1 MADAPRS
8 IALLPDALISQIAAG
23 EVVERPASVV
33 KELVE
38 NAVDAGASRITLRLE
53 AGGIGR
59 ICVEDDGAGIVAEEL
74 PLAVTR
80 HATSKIRSL
89 SELESV
95 ASFGFRGEALAA
107 IASVAH
113 MSVTSRTASAQ
124 AATLLDNATGSWAA
138 SPAAGSRGTV
148 VDVRNLFSQTPAR
161 RKFLKQEG
169 TELGHCI
176 EALDRQALA
185 APQVAFT
192 VIHNGKVLR
201 NYPAGPLDARIR
213 QVLGDEFDSVSVPI
227 DAHGALS
234 LVGRVALPTAAKGRA
249 SHQYFFVNGRAVRDK
264 LLAHAMRAAYEDVLH
279 GQLQPD
285 YCLFLSVDPM
295 TVDVNVHPAKAE
307 VRFRDS
313 RAVHG
318 FVVQAIKLALS
329 RTAGTA
335 GTATPPPAQAAAPLP
350 YPLPQQQPMFAAERS
365 SAYLAFVQQAL
376 SQSNP
381 NEAVAAFRL
390 PGADLQGMPLESGSG
405 QVSSGRM
412 PEEWLQTSGNAGMGA
427 QNPAASADSNP
438 LGFAIAQLHGI
449 YILAQN
455 SRGLVLVDMHA
466 AHERILYEQLKRSL
480 DARTV
485 EAQSLLVPLP
495 VLLTA
500 EQAQAAAD
508 EPAALAQL
516 GFEYSMAS
524 ETQALLR
531 AVPRL
536 LADADATQLFRDV
549 LDEMAQSGSATVV
562 EATRN
567 ELLATMACHAAVR
580 ANRAL
585 TLPEMNA
592 LLRQMEATERAD
604 QCNHGRPTWVQWNL
618 PELDRLFMRGK

>member
-1 MADAPRS
+1 MSAPLRS

-89 SELESV
+89 TELESV

-113 MSVTSRTASAQ
+113 MSVTSRTADAQ
-124 AATLLDNATGSWAA
+124 AATLLDNATGSWTA

-213 QVLGDEFDSVSVPI
+213 QVLGEDFQGVSVPI

-295 TVDVNVHPAKAE
+295 AVDVNVHPAKAE

-318 FVVQAIKLALS
+318 FVVQAIKSALS
-329 RTAGTA
+329 RTAGMAGPAAPTA
-335 GTATPPPAQAAAPLP
+335 PAPAPAAPLP

-376 SQSNP
+376 AQPASH
-381 NEAVAAFRL
+381 EAPAAFRL
-390 PGADLQGMPLESGSG
+390 PGADLQGMPLENGSG
-405 QVSSGRM
+405 QASSGRG
-412 PEEWLQTSGNAGMGA
+412 PEDPHQTSENEGT
-427 QNPAASADSNP
+427 P

-536 LADADATQLFRDV
+536 LVSDGNSADATQLFRDV

-604 QCNHGRPTWVQWNL
+604 QCNHGRPTWVQWSL
-618 PELDRLFMRGK
+618 AELDRLFMRGK

>member
-1 MADAPRS
+1 MSAPLRS

-33 KELVE
+33 KELIE

-59 ICVEDDGAGIVAEEL
+59 ICVEDDGAGIVADEL

-89 SELESV
+89 TELESV

-113 MSVTSRTASAQ
+113 MSVTSRTADAQ
-124 AATLLDNATGSWAA
+124 AATLLDNATGSWTA

-185 APQVAFT
+185 APQVGFT

-213 QVLGDEFDSVSVPI
+213 QVLGEDFQGVSVPI

-318 FVVQAIKLALS
+318 FVVQAIKSALS

-335 GTATPPPAQAAAPLP
+335 ATPTAQAAPAAPLP

-376 SQSNP
+376 SQGQSI
-381 NEAVAAFRL
+381 EAPAAFRL
-390 PGADLQGMPLESGSG
+390 PGADLQGMPLENGSG
-405 QVSSGRM
+405 QASSGRG
-412 PEEWLQTSGNAGMGA
+412 PEDPRQTSENEGT
-427 QNPAASADSNP
+427 P
-438 LGFAIAQLHGI
+438 LGFAVAQLHGI

-455 SRGLVLVDMHA
+455 NRGLVLVDMHA

-604 QCNHGRPTWVQWNL
+604 QCNHGRPTWVQWSL
-618 PELDRLFMRGK
+618 AELDRLFMRGK